1 MLAACGW
8 PAGQRKAA
16 GRFSIIGP
24 EGEDEKLATTLH
36 EATERG
42 QHREIVRR
50 APAAARADA
59 RVAAQASRGRTFCV
73 SAGMALLAYRRRA
86 YERADDKYA

>member
-1 MLAACGW
+1 MKKLLLRNTRREQRQTACER

-36 EATERG
+36 EAAERG

-50 APAAARADA
+50 GPAAARAG
-59 RVAAQASRGRTFCV
+59 AQWLRRLPRT
-73 SAGMALLAYRRRA
+73 
-86 YERADDKYA
+86 